1 MALLSRLPSGLEDAE
16 ALLKRRAAAEN
27 KKNLWRSL
35 YRDAYLYAMPSR
47 ETFTWHT
54 EGQYRNNRLFDSTL
68 QEATYTAANT
78 LCALLFPSWVEWV
91 QLAPGAA
98 MTPDALE
105 QHPEILEGLQK
116 ATKTFFHYLNASNF
130 NTVISE
136 AALDLQVG
144 TAALDFNEGE
154 HDNPFEFE
162 SIPTSVL
169 ELEEGP
175 RGTIET
181 TWMERCP
188 EARNLLRLY
197 PGLEMF
203 DLPAQTQETI
213 KTSPEK
219 KVTLIEGQIYDPE
232 TKKFYGVVID
242 KNGPT
247 IIWRYEFGP
256 SNPRIVGR
264 ASKTAGET
272 YGRGRVLL
280 ALSDARTLDRIVEF
294 ELTNLALA
302 VAPPMTGVSD
312 GVLNPYTAS
321 LTPNTIIPVAS
332 NADNS
337 PSLRPLEFGGNFQ
350 LSETRVQKLQ
360 ERVRRTMLG
369 PEPSEGP
376 VKSATEISVADR
388 NRLWAMN
395 GEYTRIQA
403 ELLDKIVKRGV
414 YILQKKGLM
423 PKFKLDGKD
432 VTVKYTSPF
441 ATTQNASEILALQE
455 TLQLLGPGGPMGPQ
469 AGSAAIGTGLNMQKL
484 PAYVARL
491 KGLPESLIM
500 TDEDKQKLV
509 ETSMK
514 AQQAMQA
521 NQQQHAGGM
530 AAAQAQGE
538 MAGTGGGA
546 PPGGPAP
553 VPAQ

>member
-1 MALLSRLPSGLEDAE
+1 MLLSTLPSGLEDAE
-16 ALLKRRAAAEN
+16 ALLRRRSKAET
-27 KKNLWRSL
+27 KKNLWRSI
-35 YRDAYLYAMPSR
+35 YRDAYLYAMPAR

-91 QLAPGAA
+91 QLAPGGAI
-98 MTPDALE
+98 TPDELE
-105 QHPEILEGLQK
+105 KHPEILAGLQK
-116 ATKTFFHYLNASNF
+116 STKILFNFLNGSNF

-136 AALDLQVG
+136 LALDLQVG
-144 TAALDFNEGE
+144 TAALSFDEGDSE
-154 HDNPFEFE
+154 DPFVFQAL
-162 SIPTSVL
+162 PTSIL

-175 RGTIET
+175 NGSIET
-181 TWMERCP
+181 KWLEREP
-188 EARNLLRLY
+188 LARNLLRMY
-197 PGLEMF
+197 PGMEMF
-203 DLPAQTQETI
+203 DLPQNTQEMI
-213 KTSPEK
+213 VKTPDEK
-219 KVTLIEGQIYDPE
+219 VKVIQGEIYDPE
-232 TKKFYGVVID
+232 TKKYFGVVID
-242 KNGPT
+242 KSGPT
-247 IIWRYEFGP
+247 IIWRYDYGNSCP
-256 SNPRIVGR
+256 MIVAR

-280 ALSDARTLDRIVEF
+280 ALADARTLDRMQEF
-294 ELTNLALA
+294 VLTQAALQ

-337 PSLRPLEFGGNFQ
+337 PSLRPLEIGGNFNITEQ
-350 LSETRVQKLQ
+350 MMKDLR

-403 ELLDKIVKRGV
+403 ELLAKIVSRAV
-414 YILQKKGLM
+414 FILQKKGLI
-423 PKFKLDGKD
+423 PKFKLDGKS

-441 ATTQNASEILALQE
+441 ATTQNADDLISLQKTIQTILGL
-455 TLQLLGPGGPMGPQ
+455 GPQ
-469 AGSAAIGTGLNMQKL
+469 AGPAAIQAGLKVKDI

-491 KGLPESLIM
+491 NGMPESLIM
-500 TDEDKQKLV
+500 TDADRAQLAQDGMATMQAMQQNQVQQAGAQAGAVAQGEAG
-509 ETSMK
+509 
-514 AQQAMQA
+514 AQQA
-521 NQQQHAGGM
+521 
-530 AAAQAQGE
+530 
-538 MAGTGGGA
+538 
-546 PPGGPAP
+546 PGGPPP

>member
-1 MALLSRLPSGLEDAE
+1 MTLLSKLPSGLEDAE
-16 ALLKRRAAAEN
+16 ALMRRRKAAET
-27 KKNLWRSL
+27 KKMLWRTI
-35 YRDAYLYAMPSR
+35 YRDAYLYAMPAR
-47 ETFTWHT
+47 ETFTWKT

-91 QLAPGAA
+91 QLAPGGAI
-98 MTPDALE
+98 TSDDLE
-105 QHPEILEGLQK
+105 KHPEILDGLQK
-116 ATKTFFHYLNASNF
+116 ATKQFFSYLNASNF

-144 TAALDFNEGE
+144 TAAITFDEGDTE
-154 HDNPFEFE
+154 NPFVFQA
-162 SIPTSVL
+162 IPVSAL

-175 RGTIET
+175 NGSIET
-181 TWMERCP
+181 TFMEREP
-188 EARNLLRLY
+188 EARNLLRMY

-203 DLPAQTQETI
+203 DLPAQTQKII
-213 KTSPEK
+213 KDSPETK
-219 KVTLIEGQIYDPE
+219 IKIVQGEIYDPE
-232 TKKFYGVVID
+232 TKKYYGVVVD
-242 KNGPT
+242 ASGPT
-247 IIWRYEFGP
+247 IIWRYDFGP
-256 SNPRIVGR
+256 SNPTIVAR

-280 ALSDARTLDRIVEF
+280 ALADARTLDRMQEF
-294 ELTNLALA
+294 VLTQAALS

-337 PSLRPLEFGGNFQ
+337 PSLRPLEIGGNFNITEQ
-350 LSETRVQKLQ
+350 MMKDLR
-360 ERVRRTMLG
+360 ERVRRTLLG

-403 ELLDKIVKRGV
+403 ELLAKIVARGV
-414 YILQKKGLM
+414 FILQKKGLI
-423 PKFKLDGKD
+423 PKFKLDGKS
-432 VTVKYTSPF
+432 VAVKYTSPF
-441 ATTQNASEILALQE
+441 ATTQNADDLISLQKTLQ
-455 TLQLLGPGGPMGPQ
+455 TLQLLGPQ
-469 AGSAAIGTGLNMQKL
+469 AIQTGLKVKDL

-491 KGLPESLIM
+491 NGVPEALIM
-500 TDEDKQKLV
+500 SDADRQELV
-509 ETSMK
+509 QQTLQVANA
-514 AQQAMQA
+514 AQQNQVAMTA
-521 NQQQHAGGM
+521 AH
-530 AAAQAQGE
+530 AAAA
-538 MAGTGGGA
+538 AGAEGGGA
-546 PPGGPAP
+546 PPGGPPP

>member
-1 MALLSRLPSGLEDAE
+1 MLLSRLPSGLEDAE
-16 ALLKRRAAAEN
+16 ALVKRAMAAN
-27 KKNLWRSL
+27 TKKELWRSI
-35 YRDAYLYAMPSR
+35 YRDAYLFAMPAR
-47 ETFTWHT
+47 ETFSWHT

-78 LCALLFPSWVEWV
+78 LCALLFPSWTEWA
-91 QLAPGAA
+91 QLTPGAGIS
-98 MTPDALE
+98 PDDL
-105 QHPEILEGLQK
+105 QKNPEIMIGLQK

-144 TAALDFNEGE
+144 TAAISFDEGSAE
-154 HDNPFEFE
+154 DPFLFE
-162 SIPTSVL
+162 ALPVSCLGLENGPKGSV
-169 ELEEGP
+169 
-175 RGTIET
+175 ET
-181 TWMERCP
+181 TWLERQP
-188 EARNLLRLY
+188 EARNVLRLY

-203 DLPAQTQETI
+203 DLPRQTQELI
-213 KTSPEK
+213 SSSPDT
-219 KVTLIEGQIYDPE
+219 KVPLIQGEVYDPE
-232 TKKFYGVVID
+232 TKKYFGIVLD

-247 IIWRYEFGP
+247 IIWRYEYGD
-256 SNPRIVGR
+256 SNPTIVMR

-280 ALSDARTLDRIVEF
+280 ALSDARTLDRMQEF
-294 ELTNLALA
+294 VLTQAALS

-337 PSLRPLEFGGNFQ
+337 PSLRPIELGQNFNITAEQ
-350 LSETRVQKLQ
+350 MKDLR

-403 ELLDKIVKRGV
+403 EGLAKIIPRGV
-414 YILQKKGLM
+414 FILQKKGLM
-423 PKFKLDGKD
+423 PKFKVNGKS

-441 ATTQNASEILALQE
+441 ATTQNADDLMSLEK
-455 TLQLLGPGGPMGPQ
+455 TLQIIGPGGPLGPQ
-469 AGSAAIGTGLNMQKL
+469 AGAAALAMGLKMKDI
-484 PAYVARL
+484 PGYVARL
-491 KGLPESLIM
+491 NGLPEKLIM
-500 TDEDKQKLV
+500 TDDDRAEA
-509 ETSMK
+509 
-514 AQQAMQA
+514 AQQAGAAAAAAAKAQTNQA
-521 NQQQHAGGM
+521 GAVAG
-530 AAAQAQGE
+530 AQAQGE
-538 MAGTGGGA
+538 ASAQPAEGT
-546 PPGGPAP
+546 PPP
-553 VPAQ
+553 PAQ

>member
-1 MALLSRLPSGLEDAE
+1 MTLLSKLPSGLENAE
-16 ALLKRRAAAEN
+16 ALLKRRAAAET
-27 KKNLWRSL
+27 KKNLWRAL
-35 YRDAYLYAMPSR
+35 YRDAYLYAMPAR

-91 QLAPGAA
+91 QLSPGA
-98 MTPDALE
+98 MFTPDLLE
-105 QHPEILEGLQK
+105 KHPEVVSGMQK

-136 AALDLQVG
+136 IALDLQVG
-144 TAALDFNEGE
+144 TGALTFDEG
-154 HDNPFEFE
+154 DNDQPFVFE
-162 SIPTSVL
+162 SNPTSAL

-175 RGTIET
+175 NGTIET

-203 DLPAQTQETI
+203 DLSAMTQETI
-213 KTSPEK
+213 EKTPEA
-219 KVTLIEGQIYDPE
+219 KVKVIQGQVYDPE
-232 TKKFYGVVID
+232 TKKYYGVVID
-242 KNGPT
+242 TNGPT
-247 IIWRYEFGP
+247 VIWRYEYGA
-256 SNPRIVGR
+256 SNPMIVAR
-264 ASKTAGET
+264 ASKTPGET

-280 ALSDARTLDRIVEF
+280 ALADARTLDRMQEF
-294 ELTNLALA
+294 VLTAAALS

-337 PSLRPLEFGGNFQ
+337 PSLRPIVTGANFSITEQ
-350 LSETRVQKLQ
+350 MMKDLR

-403 ELLDKIVKRGV
+403 ELLGKIVQRGV
-414 YILQKKGLM
+414 FILQKKGLM
-423 PKFKLDGKD
+423 PKFRLDGREF
-432 VTVKYTSPF
+432 TVKYTSPF
-441 ATTQNASEILALQE
+441 ATTQNADDLMALQK
-455 TLQLLGPGGPMGPQ
+455 TIQTLLGLGPQ
-469 AGSAAIGTGLNMQKL
+469 AGEAAINMGLKTKDI

-491 KGLPESLIM
+491 NGVPERLIM
-500 TDEDKQKLV
+500 TDADREELTQKTV
-509 ETSMK
+509 Q

-521 NQQQHAGGM
+521 NQAQHAGNV
-530 AAAQAQGE
+530 AAATSAGE
-538 MAGTGGGA
+538 GGGA
-546 PPGGPAP
+546 EAPGGPAP

>member
-1 MALLSRLPSGLEDAE
+1 MLLSKLPSGLENVE
-16 ALLKRRAAAEN
+16 ALLKRRKAAEV

-91 QLAPGAA
+91 QLSPGGSI
-98 MTPDALE
+98 TVDQLE
-105 QHPEILEGLQK
+105 ANPSILAGLQK
-116 ATKTFFHYLNASNF
+116 ATKQFFAYLNASNF

-144 TAALDFNEGE
+144 TAALSFDEGDS
-154 HDNPFEFE
+154 DNPFVFQA
-162 SIPTSVL
+162 IPTSIL

-175 RGTIET
+175 NGTIET
-181 TWMERCP
+181 TWQERDP

-197 PGLEMF
+197 PGLEIF
-203 DLPAQTQETI
+203 DLSEQTQKAITDE
-213 KTSPEK
+213 PEK
-219 KVTLIEGQIYDPE
+219 KIKIVQGEIYDPK
-232 TKKFYGVVID
+232 TKKYFGVAID
-242 KNGPT
+242 TAGPT
-247 IIWRYEFGP
+247 IIWRYDYDK
-256 SNPRIVGR
+256 SNPTIVAR

-280 ALSDARTLDRIVEF
+280 ALADARTLDRMQEF
-294 ELTNLALA
+294 VLTQAALQ

-337 PSLRPLEFGGNFQ
+337 PSLRPLEIGGNFNITEQ
-350 LSETRVQKLQ
+350 MMKDLR

-369 PEPSEGP
+369 PEPTEGP

-403 ELLDKIVKRGV
+403 ELLAKVVTRGV
-414 YILQKKGLM
+414 HILQKKGLI
-423 PKFKLDGKD
+423 PKFKLDGKS
-432 VTVKYTSPF
+432 VAVKYTSPF
-441 ATTQNASEILALQE
+441 ATTQNADDLIALQK
-455 TLQLLGPGGPMGPQ
+455 TIQTLLGLGPQ
-469 AGSAAIGTGLNMQKL
+469 AGPAAISLGLKCKDI

-491 KGLPESLIM
+491 NGVPESLIM
-500 TDEDKQKLV
+500 SDADRAELTQKG
-509 ETSMK
+509 M
-514 AQQAMQA
+514 QAMQGM
-521 NQQQHAGGM
+521 QQNEVQHQGNLAAATSPDAQGAPAGG
-530 AAAQAQGE
+530 
-538 MAGTGGGA
+538 
-546 PPGGPAP
+546 PPP